1 MKKMKQK
8 KKQLLGG
15 IIAWLDAQLH
25 LTKIKHRMNTK
36 LIINLPMYDEYE
48 EKIYKKLCDL
58 IIDG

>member
-8 KKQLLGG
+8 KKQLLGR
-15 IIAWLDAQLH
+15 IIAWLDAQKH

-36 LIINLPMYDEYE
+36 LINNLPMYNEY
-48 EKIYKKLCDL
+48 KKKLCDL